1 MELEVQPLGFAEME
15 SMGKKRVKEDCYAC
29 GQRLLCL
36 CYAWMAASTIS

>member
-29 GQRLLCL
+29 GQSN
-36 CYAWMAASTIS
+36 WMAASTIS